1 LILILD
7 KAKGNPKL
15 KIIFG
20 YIWLLEV
27 YMSIKRLYNL
37 DESILQGIRLSED
50 DALSHLYTV
59 CYPII
64 RNLVLKNS
72 GTEEDIDDILQEGI
86 IVFYEKVKSGNF
98 TITCSIT
105 TFIYSVCR
113 NIWLKNLKK
122 KSLNITFTKTHE
134 SIDFTDDTLDEEN
147 ILNKKQKILL
157 EALTELGDP
166 CKSVLTYF
174 YYEQFSMEMIAEKFS
189 YTNADTAKTQKYKCL
204 KRLKSMMFLK
214 MKKNI

>member
-1 LILILD
+1 
-7 KAKGNPKL
+7 
-15 KIIFG
+15 
-20 YIWLLEV
+20 
-27 YMSIKRLYNL
+27 M
-37 DESILQGIRLSED
+37 QGIRLSEE
-50 DALSHLYTV
+50 AAIRHLYTV

-86 IVFYEKVKSGNF
+86 IVFYEKVKSDNF

-113 NIWLKNLKK
+113 NLWLKNLKK
-122 KSLNITFTKTHE
+122 KSLNVTFTKTHE
-134 SIDFTDDTLDEEN
+134 SIDFTDDAIDEEN
-147 ILNKKQKILL
+147 ILNEKQKILL
-157 EALTELGDP
+157 EALKELGDH
-166 CKSVLTYF
+166 CKSILTHF
-174 YYEQFSMEMIAEKFS
+174 YYEQFSMEMIAEKFG